1 MPLTGKRVADW
12 EAEADGCSP
21 EQGAELAAAGGA
33 KQARTEA
40 DARSK
45 GGGAAP
51 DAVASTAGTENIVLI
66 NSTDGIEQ
74 CMRDEKILQLWQSR
88 CAIDIVFE
96 SSTNKQTLEAH
107 RLVLA
112 MQSSKLKELISSD
125 LFFQPENGNG
135 RISFVSMSNPV
146 HFEALSVILDWIY
159 KVRSQHTPP
168 ACSARAR
175 EGTPRRPS
183 RRRPLR
189 CIFVTLLSTRAAQGK
204 CTLPRYG
211 DIGRTALE
219 FSYMWGM
226 DQIKRCLEAHGFV
239 HLTPQSCARCLVN
252 TYKKFIGDDWEKQAK
267 VESL

>member
-1 MPLTGKRVADW
+1 MLGKRGAEW
-12 EAEADGCSP
+12 QAEAGGCPP
-21 EQGAELAAAGGA
+21 EQGAELVAAGGA

-45 GGGAAP
+45 GCGAAP

-112 MQSSKLKELISSD
+112 MQSPKLKELISSD

-135 RISFVSMSNPV
+135 RMSFVSMSNPV

-159 KVRSQHTPP
+159 KVRSQHTYHPRAP
-168 ACSARAR
+168 RKAESTRARAR
-175 EGTPRRPS
+175 RHSAPPPAQVPAALHFCRTAEYEGGAGQVHFAAIRRHRTHRARVQLHVGHGPDKEVSRGPRLCPS
-183 RRRPLR
+183 HAR
-189 CIFVTLLSTRAAQGK
+189 IVRA
-204 CTLPRYG
+204 LPR
-211 DIGRTALE
+211 E
-219 FSYMWGM
+219 
-226 DQIKRCLEAHGFV
+226 
-239 HLTPQSCARCLVN
+239 HLQEIHRR
-252 TYKKFIGDDWEKQAK
+252 
-267 VESL
+267 

>member
-1 MPLTGKRVADW
+1 
-12 EAEADGCSP
+12 
-21 EQGAELAAAGGA
+21 
-33 KQARTEA
+33 
-40 DARSK
+40 
-45 GGGAAP
+45 
-51 DAVASTAGTENIVLI
+51 VLI

-159 KVRSQHTPP
+159 KVRSQHTHHPR
-168 ACSARAR
+168 AARAR
-175 EGTPRRPS
+175 AKA
-183 RRRPLR
+183 L
-189 CIFVTLLSTRAAQGK
+189 RAA
-204 CTLPRYG
+204 PRAG
-211 DIGRTALE
+211 
-219 FSYMWGM
+219 
-226 DQIKRCLEAHGFV
+226 
-239 HLTPQSCARCLVN
+239 ARCAAFL
-252 TYKKFIGDDWEKQAK
+252 
-267 VESL
+267 SHC